1 MCSTPK
7 PKKLVN
13 TEPTTKVDL
22 TKKEETKQPEET
34 KEVVQE
40 IVEEKEDV
48 FVEEVTYV
56 AEPQTDI
63 FYRVQLAAGRKNVSL
78 TYIKKKHGFSDEIFL
93 ENHQGWY
100 KYTTGNY
107 PEYVYARNR
116 REKIKRLYKFKGP
129 FVTAYN
135 SGERITVQE
144 ALLISKQKW
153 VK

>member
-1 MCSTPK
+1 L
-7 PKKLVN
+7 KKLF
-13 TEPTTKVDL
+13 
-22 TKKEETKQPEET
+22 EEHYIDVPK
-34 KEVVQE
+34 
-40 IVEEKEDV
+40 EKEDV